1 MPNIPSVNLP
11 KADLFSSPASKLYIG
26 VVNAYR
32 RKKHGISKRKQLDRV
47 QGFLMLPPD
56 ADELAKFRFQICQEI
71 LKYSQQEKLNAVQIA
86 KLLGIPKSDMSRI
99 FNHRIDR
106 FSTDKL
112 VRLFAK
118 IKPDFQLKVA

>member
-1 MPNIPSVNLP
+1 MAFPSEKEL
-11 KADLFSSPASKLYIG
+11 KKM
-26 VVNAYR
+26 
-32 RKKHGISKRKQLDRV
+32 RKKLDRA
-47 QGFLMLPPD
+47 QGFLMLSPD
-56 ADELAKFRFQICQEI
+56 ADELAKFRFKICQEL
-71 LKYSQQEKLNAVQIA
+71 LKYSQKEKLNTVQMA

>member
-1 MPNIPSVNLP
+1 MAFPSERELKKV
-11 KADLFSSPASKLYIG
+11 
-26 VVNAYR
+26 
-32 RKKHGISKRKQLDRV
+32 RKKLDRA
-47 QGFLMLPPD
+47 QGFLMLSSD
-56 ADELAKFRFQICQEI
+56 ADELAKFRFKICQEL
-71 LKYSQQEKLNAVQIA
+71 LKYSREEKLNPVQMA
-86 KLLGIPKSDMSRI
+86 KFLGIPKSDMSRI